1 MPNLSIIEQLCFST
15 TRIETKDSVGNTY
28 SGTGFFFNFKL
39 DENKYIN
46 MIVTNKHV
54 VKGMSEG
61 TIRFTK
67 ADQYGNPMYQNH
79 YPILI
84 QDFEQHWI
92 FHPDNNIDLCA
103 FPISFINN
111 IAQSQGI
118 QLFYRTFNESFL
130 PTTENL
136 NTLDAVENILM
147 IGYPNG
153 LWDSINNMPLIRK
166 GITATNVKLDYN
178 GKKEFIIDA
187 ACFPGSSGSPVILC
201 DIGGYRDKNGN
212 INFGKSRVLLL
223 GILYAGPQIT
233 VTGDIKIITVP
244 NIQQKAMA
252 VTHIPNNLG
261 IVIKSEHINDFIP
274 ILKQQFSK

>member
-15 TRIETKDSVGNTY
+15 TRIETKDSFGNSY
-28 SGTGFFFNFKL
+28 SGTGFFFNYKL

-46 MIVTNKHV
+46 MVVTNKHV
-54 VKGMSEG
+54 VKGMTEG

-92 FHPDNNIDLCA
+92 FHPDNNIDLCI
-103 FPISFINN
+103 FPFSFLVN
-111 IAQSQGI
+111 IAESQGI
-118 QLFYRTFNESFL
+118 QLFYRTFSESLL
-130 PTTENL
+130 PTSEDL
-136 NTLDAVENILM
+136 NILDAVENVLM

-153 LWDSINNMPLIRK
+153 LWDSKNNMPLIRK
-166 GITATNVKLDYN
+166 GITATNIKHDFN

-201 DIGGYRDKNGN
+201 DIGSYHDKNGN
-212 INFGKSRVLLL
+212 INLGKSRILLL
-223 GILYAGPQIT
+223 GILYAGPLLT

-244 NIQQKAMA
+244 TVQQSVMA
-252 VTHIPNNLG
+252 VTNIPFNLG
-261 IVIKSEHINDFIP
+261 IVIKSEHMKDFIP
-274 ILKQQFSK
+274 ILKQQYSK